1 MKKIL
6 IMDDD
11 IAMTNYLKV
20 FLTQTGLYE
29 LVVVNDSRQ
38 VAPLLDKEPF
48 DIILLDMVMPNV
60 SGLDILSDIQT
71 RGTDT
76 QVVVLTGISDV
87 DLAVNAMKLG
97 AFDYLIKPVDEEKL
111 LEVLHN
117 ATK

>member
-11 IAMTNYLKV
+11 VAMTNYLKV

-38 VAPLLDKEPF
+38 VAPLLEKEPF

-60 SGLDILSDIQT
+60 SGMDILNDIHNK
-71 RGTDT
+71 GVDT
-76 QVVVLTGISDV
+76 QVVVLTGISDI

-97 AFDYLIKPVDEEKL
+97 AFDYLIKPVDEHKL
-111 LEVLHN
+111 LDTLNN

>member
-11 IAMTNYLKV
+11 VAMTNYLKV

-38 VAPLLDKEPF
+38 VAQLLEKEPF

-60 SGLDILSDIQT
+60 SGMDILTDIHNK
-71 RGTDT
+71 GTDT
-76 QVVVLTGISDV
+76 KVVVLTGISDV

-111 LEVLHN
+111 LEVLDN
-117 ATK
+117 VTK

>member
-11 IAMTNYLKV
+11 VAMTNYLKV
-20 FLTQTGLYE
+20 FLTQTGLFE
-29 LVVVNDSRQ
+29 LVVVNDSRE
-38 VAPLLDKEPF
+38 VADMLTRDEF

-60 SGLDILSDIQT
+60 SGIDILSDIQNK
-71 RGTDT
+71 GMDT

-111 LEVLHN
+111 LEVLNN

>member
-1 MKKIL
+1 
-6 IMDDD
+6 MDDD

-29 LVVVNDSRQ
+29 LVVVNDSRKI
-38 VAPLLDKEPF
+38 APLLEKEPF
-48 DIILLDMVMPNV
+48 DIILLDMVMPNI
-60 SGLDILSDIQT
+60 SGMDILNDIHNK
-71 RGTDT
+71 RVDT

-97 AFDYLIKPVDEEKL
+97 AFDYLIKPVDEQKL
-111 LEVLHN
+111 LDVLQN

>member
-11 IAMTNYLKV
+11 VAVTNYLKV
-20 FLTQTGLYE
+20 FLTQTGLYD

-38 VAPLLDKEPF
+38 VAPLLAKEPF

-60 SGLDILSDIQT
+60 SGMDILTDIHT
-71 RGTDT
+71 RGMDT
-76 QVVVLTGISDV
+76 QVVILTGISDV

-97 AFDYLIKPVDEEKL
+97 AFDYLIKPVDEQKL
-111 LEVLHN
+111 LDTLQN

>member
-11 IAMTNYLKV
+11 VAVTNYLKV

-29 LVVVNDSRQ
+29 LVVVNDSRD
-38 VAPLLDKEPF
+38 VTPLLEKEPF

-60 SGLDILSDIQT
+60 SGMDILSDIKSK
-71 RGTDT
+71 GTDT

-111 LEVLHN
+111 LEVLDN